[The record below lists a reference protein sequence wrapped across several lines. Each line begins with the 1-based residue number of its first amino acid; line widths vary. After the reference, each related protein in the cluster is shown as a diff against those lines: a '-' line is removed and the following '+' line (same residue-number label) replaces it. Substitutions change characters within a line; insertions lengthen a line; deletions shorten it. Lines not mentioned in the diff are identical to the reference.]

1 MAKKMKKKRETEK
14 ERMERKEKIAKKR
27 EKKLARKIAKREAVA
42 TVEPV
47 EPDEPVVDEWI
58 CDEVCEEMEEF
69 DVDTL
74 SPDIFEDTSLWWGEF
89 NKLDW
94 TCELGLFYATFENA
108 GTEEF
113 WEKLEPFDA
122 VIEVFHRSTIAE
134 RVEDGIKLLE
144 TLKAQRPEQYMEHFE
159 YYDCDL
165 LYHYAPR
172 NEDWRIDEIIGHFEK
187 EPERDVDNLFVV
199 LDLLRIYGMA
209 DGLDRLSTASYHR
222 LKCSDQI
229 VPSGDDELHH
239 LTIFCSIRKYVASPD
254 YGTKEAEEEFH
265 RELEARDFW
274 KYGAKEEADERL
286 QTVVSALRGET
297 GQDLRRNDFLISDDR
312 CEDNVFLLGMAF
324 IRYLYTEKSIEW
336 VTGDLFRELALD
348 YFARVSAQSELGAE
362 FYFSFSKE
370 YLDKYLLG
378 FFGFLSLSDAKGMAV
393 LKAMEHFSSFLHER
407 GIYDNR
413 EFTEVK
419 RAIREF
425 KKPIGKMYERKS
437 WKYGFVEMWE

>member
-1 MAKKMKKKRETEK
+1 MAKKWM
-14 ERMERKEKIAKKR
+14 KKR
-27 EKKLARKIAKREAVA
+27 EKKKERIARAGKKMVRVSK
-42 TVEPV
+42 TVKT
-47 EPDEPVVDEWI
+47 VVDE
-58 CDEVCEEMEEF
+58 EVDQGVEEC

-74 SPDIFEDTSLWWGEF
+74 SPDIFEDPSLWWEEF
-89 NKLDW
+89 NKLNW
-94 TCELGLFYATFENA
+94 ACELELFYATFEKA
-108 GTEEF
+108 GAEEF
-113 WEKLEPFDA
+113 WEKLEPFEA
-122 VIEVFHRSTIAE
+122 VTEVFHRSAMAN
-134 RVEDGIKLLE
+134 RVEDGVKLLE
-144 TLKAQRPEQYMEHFE
+144 TLNEQRPVQYMEHFQ

-165 LYHYAPR
+165 LYRYAPR

-187 EPERDVDNLFVV
+187 EPERDVDKLFAV

-222 LKCSDQI
+222 LQCLDQT
-229 VPSGDDELHH
+229 VPTGDGELHH

-254 YGTKEAEEEFH
+254 YGTKEAEEEFY

-274 KYGAKEEADERL
+274 KYGVKEEADERL

-297 GQDLRRNDFLISDDR
+297 GRDLQRDDFLISDD
-312 CEDNVFLLGMAF
+312 CCGDNVFLLGMAF

-348 YFARVSAQSELGAE
+348 YFARVSAQSERGAE
-362 FYFSFSKE
+362 FYFSFSEE

-407 GIYDNR
+407 GIYDNL

-419 RAIREF
+419 RVIQEF
-425 KKPIGKMYERKS
+425 KKPVGNIYKKKS
-437 WKYGFVEMWE
+437 WKYGFMEMWE